1 MASWWGVVTT
11 AIAALGAVEWEGRL
25 LAMLT
30 HPMSGTVIA
39 RRCVDG
45 ADVRSSLRSHPAD
58 LVLVTDAT
66 LRVDAAL
73 AADIRER
80 GAVLVALSSD
90 RERWLALGADHVVPV
105 DADDIAAA
113 VGGITALQREA
124 STIVEPQST
133 PAGTMVAI
141 AGFGGGGGRST
152 CLREL
157 GLALAETGAVDVLLV
172 DADTY
177 GPSLAQE
184 LALGD
189 TPYGIL
195 SACRAVEAGELRAG
209 PSAHLGLQPHI
220 VPVTGRLTAMP
231 GLARASRWADL
242 RPSALRT
249 LWDTCSVAVGM
260 TVVDVGPLWEGDRRP
275 RGDVSALHRQAAAA
289 TALEASGTVILCAR
303 ADSVG
308 VTRLIAGLLD
318 AGDLLDD
325 KRVAVVLSAVQ
336 SKAHGR
342 DASHAVT
349 RHSGVTDVYCVPA
362 APSALHLANQQ
373 GSFASRH
380 DRNLAAAY
388 QAIGRALLPKV
399 RGPVS
404 PSLRAVDDYLSAG
417 AA

>member
-1 MASWWGVVTT
+1 MATTT

-25 LAMLT
+25 LAMLA
-30 HPMSGTVIA
+30 HPMSGTVVT

-45 ADVRSSLRSHPAD
+45 VDVRSALRSHHAD

-66 LRVDAAL
+66 LRVDATL
-73 AADIRER
+73 VADAHDS

-90 RERWLALGADHVVPV
+90 RDRWLALGADHVVPV
-105 DADDIAAA
+105 DADDVAVAVGAIVGLQRDATAAA
-113 VGGITALQREA
+113 RRRSI
-124 STIVEPQST
+124 
-133 PAGTMVAI
+133 PAGTMVVI
-141 AGFGGGGGRST
+141 GGFGGGGGRST

-157 GLALAETGAVDVLLV
+157 GLALGGTSAGDVLLV

-184 LALGD
+184 LSLGD
-189 TPYGIL
+189 TPRGIL

-209 PSAHLGLQPHI
+209 PSARSELEPHI
-220 VPVTGRLTAMP
+220 VPVMGKLAAMP

-249 LWDTCSVAVGM
+249 LWEACTVGVGL
-260 TVVDVGPLWEGDRRP
+260 TVVGIGPLWEGGRRLP
-275 RGDVSALHRQAAAA
+275 GDHSQPHRAAAAA
-289 TALEASGTVILCAR
+289 TALEASSTVVLCAR

-308 VTRLIAGLLD
+308 IARLVSGLMD

-362 APSALHLANQQ
+362 APAALHLADQQ
-373 GSFASRH
+373 GCFASRY
-380 DRNLAAAY
+380 DRGLAAAY
-388 QAIGRALLPKV
+388 ESIGRALVPDG
-399 RGPVS
+399 RGTAS
-404 PSLRAVDDYLSAG
+404 LSLRAVDDYLSAG